1 VLESEP
7 GEILNSVEVVLDSK
21 GKEIVVGV
29 VREPGTMKAVD
40 PQIRQDE
47 RYYLHYLMVGDKFK
61 ASFSSRGRTRS
72 LEYDLRPVSDGT
84 SVVSAPASLGE
95 RQEIF

>member
-1 VLESEP
+1 M
-7 GEILNSVEVVLDSK
+7 
-21 GKEIVVGV
+21 VGV
-29 VREPGTMKAVD
+29 VREPGTLKTVD

-47 RYYLHYLMVGDKFK
+47 RFYLHYLMVGDKFK
-61 ASFSSRGRTRS
+61 ANFTSRGRTRS
-72 LEYDLRPVSDGT
+72 LEYDLRPVADGS